1 MAPWSFLSGSGSDA
15 EAELPAH
22 MEADADQ
29 SRTAFTIFID
39 GALTNIYNEAS
50 GRSKD
55 QRALRASLKGVIGG
69 GCKVP
74 STCRNVKNSQ
84 QVISIYLSINISVA
98 DKTKHLLD
106 PLDGARGCCH
116 KQRPA
121 HFDVTVRL
129 LYCRQHFLE
138 CRRNQEAG

>member
-1 MAPWSFLSGSGSDA
+1 MHVIECESTDWKHEKKLKLSMAPWSFLSGSGSEA

-55 QRALRASLKGVIGG
+55 QRALRASLKGVIGELHSATNLYE
-69 GCKVP
+69 CEQ
-74 STCRNVKNSQ
+74 R
-84 QVISIYLSINISVA
+84 LSAHSY
-98 DKTKHLLD
+98 TYKH
-106 PLDGARGCCH
+106 P
-116 KQRPA
+116 
-121 HFDVTVRL
+121 F
-129 LYCRQHFLE
+129 QHS
-138 CRRNQEAG
+138 R

>member
-1 MAPWSFLSGSGSDA
+1 MAPWSFLSGSGSEA

-55 QRALRASLKGVIGG
+55 QRALRTSLKGVIGG
-69 GCKVP
+69 MQSATNLQECAE
-74 STCRNVKNSQ
+74 R
-84 QVISIYLSINISVA
+84 LSG
-98 DKTKHLLD
+98 HLYTFED
-106 PLDGARGCCH
+106 PFQHSRWSRTSACFSLWVQEGPDTSRGQH
-116 KQRPA
+116 
-121 HFDVTVRL
+121 TL
-129 LYCRQHFLE
+129 L
-138 CRRNQEAG
+138 

>member
-1 MAPWSFLSGSGSDA
+1 MAPWSFLSGSGSEA
-15 EAELPAH
+15 EAELPTH

-69 GCKVP
+69 MQ
-74 STCRNVKNSQ
+74 SATNSQ
-84 QVISIYLSINISVA
+84 ECAEHSSGHLYTFEIHLAFQIRPNICLN
-98 DKTKHLLD
+98 LLMD
-106 PLDGARGCCH
+106 PRGSCH
-116 KQRPA
+116 EQRLA
-121 HFDVTVRL
+121 HFDVTVRPL
-129 LYCRQHFLE
+129 
-138 CRRNQEAG
+138 

>member
-1 MAPWSFLSGSGSDA
+1 MAPWSFLSGSGSEA

-69 GCKVP
+69 MQSAINLWECAERSSGHSYAVEHPFKH
-74 STCRNVKNSQ
+74 SIFSQ
-84 QVISIYLSINISVA
+84 TSA
-98 DKTKHLLD
+98 
-106 PLDGARGCCH
+106 
-116 KQRPA
+116 
-121 HFDVTVRL
+121 
-129 LYCRQHFLE
+129 
-138 CRRNQEAG
+138 

>member
-1 MAPWSFLSGSGSDA
+1 MHVIGLEGRNCGHEKYEELSMAPWSFLSGSGSEA

-55 QRALRASLKGVIGG
+55 QRALRASLKGVIGEIQSA
-69 GCKVP
+69 
-74 STCRNVKNSQ
+74 STYKNVKNVH
-84 QVISIYLSINISVA
+84 QVIGVHLSIHHSIPDDA
-98 DKTKHLLD
+98 QHLLD
-106 PLDGARGCCH
+106 VLTGFKSFPSQA
-116 KQRPA
+116 QA
-121 HFDVTVRL
+121 STVRPL
-129 LYCRQHFLE
+129 
-138 CRRNQEAG
+138 